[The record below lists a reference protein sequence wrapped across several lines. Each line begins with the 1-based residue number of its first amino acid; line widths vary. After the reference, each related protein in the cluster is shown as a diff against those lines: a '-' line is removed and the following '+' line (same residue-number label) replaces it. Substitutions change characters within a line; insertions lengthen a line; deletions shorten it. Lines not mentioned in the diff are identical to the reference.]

1 MNQKDLVEG
10 VKLAVKSVLG
20 SDDVQIEY
28 VKSFTE
34 LDIIHIGGIKIED
47 QSEKGAIVISSRRL
61 KQDEE

>member
-20 SDDVQIEY
+20 SDDVQIEH

-34 LDIIHIGGIKIED
+34 LDIICIGEIKIED